1 MTRKGFL
8 ILAIFASLLTTD
20 ASVGWAADE
29 PGISAAPVRPR
40 APRPVRPPPQCTGRR
55 CGDAPELDAA
65 SAISAIVLV
74 SGGLLLMKERS
85 RSRRRR
91 KEKHLS

>member
-8 ILAIFASLLTTD
+8 ILAIFGSLLMTD
-20 ASVGWAADE
+20 ASIGWAADE
-29 PGISAAPVRPR
+29 PGIGAAPVRPR
-40 APRPVRPPPQCTGRR
+40 APGPIRPPPPCKGKR

-65 SAISAIVLV
+65 SGISAIVLV
-74 SGGLLLMKERS
+74 SGGLFLMKERS

-91 KEKHLS
+91 KEEHPS